1 MLFAG
6 RTKLNLGAI
15 NKYKRK
21 QPILNFSVE
30 LYQMRAENNFEFSE
44 VNEFESVRE
53 SSEATEGSLLC

>member
-21 QPILNFSVE
+21 LPILNFSVE
-30 LYQMRAENNFEFSE
+30 LYQMRAQNNS
-44 VNEFESVRE
+44 
-53 SSEATEGSLLC
+53 ALQDLGHLT